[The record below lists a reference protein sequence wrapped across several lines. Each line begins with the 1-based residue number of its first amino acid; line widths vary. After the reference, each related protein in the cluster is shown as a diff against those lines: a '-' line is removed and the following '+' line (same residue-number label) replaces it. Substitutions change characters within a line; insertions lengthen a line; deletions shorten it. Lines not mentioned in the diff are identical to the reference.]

1 MDVGMASKNQ
11 ERFSYR
17 SPFSARYAS
26 PEMSFNFS
34 EMRKFSTWRQL
45 WVYLAKAE
53 KILGLDITDDQIAE
67 LEAHIKDI
75 DFEVAASE
83 EKKCRHDV
91 MAHVR
96 TYAAVCPSASGII
109 HLGATS
115 AYVGDNT
122 DLIVIKDAFDILLPK
137 LARCVHRLSQFAES
151 YKDLP
156 TLGFTHLQPAQ
167 LTTVGKRA
175 CLWIQDLLLDMRNLQ
190 RAKDDLR
197 FRGVKGTT
205 GTQASFLEL
214 FEGDHDKVEQLDR
227 LVTEMAGFKASFI
240 ICGQTYSRHVDI
252 DCLSALAALGSSV
265 HKMCTD
271 LRLLA
276 SMKEIEEPFE
286 KDQIGSSAMPYKR
299 NPMRAER
306 CCSLSRHL
314 MTLVQDTLMTHSVQ
328 WMERTLDDS
337 ANRRIC
343 LSEAFLTADV
353 MLTTLQNVSEGLV
366 VYPKVIKKHISEEL
380 PFMATE
386 NIIVAMV
393 KHGTSRQDCHEAIR
407 CHSHSAAAVV
417 KEEGGVNDLVQRIRD
432 DPYFAPVHEDLDHLL
447 DPKTFIG
454 RAPQQVT
461 QFINEEVKPMLEVYS
476 NSLST
481 LAVLDL

>member
-1 MDVGMASKNQ
+1 MCAANV
-11 ERFSYR
+11 ERSSYR

-26 PEMSFNFS
+26 PEMSYNFS
-34 EMRKFSTWRQL
+34 ELKKFSTWRQL

-53 KILGLDITDDQIAE
+53 KVLGLEVTDDQIAE
-67 LEAHIKDI
+67 LEAHIGDV
-75 DFEVAASE
+75 DFEMAAAE

-96 TYAAVCPSASGII
+96 TYAAVCPRAAPII

-115 AYVGDNT
+115 AYVTDNT
-122 DLIVIKDAFDILLPK
+122 DLITIRDAFDILLPK
-137 LARCVHRLSQFAES
+137 LARCIHRLSVFADK

-156 TLGFTHLQPAQ
+156 CLGFTHLQPAQ
-167 LTTVGKRA
+167 LTTVGKRT
-175 CLWIQDLLLDMRNLQ
+175 CLWIQDLMMDLNNLERARN
-190 RAKDDLR
+190 DLR

-205 GTQASFLEL
+205 GTQASYLEL
-214 FEGDHDKVEQLDR
+214 FDGCHDKVERLDR
-227 LVTEMAGFKASFI
+227 LVTEMAGFKNCLL
-240 ICGQTYSRHVDI
+240 ICGQTYTRHVDI
-252 DCLSALAALGSSV
+252 DCLTALAALGSSV

-276 SMKEIEEPFE
+276 SMKEVEEPFE
-286 KDQIGSSAMPYKR
+286 KEQIGSSAMAYKR

-306 CCSLSRHL
+306 CCSFGRHL
-314 MTLVQDTLMTHSVQ
+314 MALVQDALMTHSVQ

-337 ANRRIC
+337 ANRRIS

-366 VYPKVIKKHISEEL
+366 VYSQVIDRHIRQEL

-393 KHGTSRQDCHEAIR
+393 KRGANRQDCHEAVR
-407 CHSHSAAAVV
+407 QHSHAAAAVV
-417 KEEGGVNDLVQRIRD
+417 KETGGENDLIDRIHND
-432 DPYFAPVHEDLDHLL
+432 SYFAAIHADLGRLL
-447 DPKTFIG
+447 DPKTFVG
-454 RAPQQVT
+454 RAPQQVER
-461 QFINEEVKPMLEVYS
+461 FIGEDVKRALQPYTAALLTVAE
-476 NSLST
+476 
-481 LAVLDL
+481 LDL